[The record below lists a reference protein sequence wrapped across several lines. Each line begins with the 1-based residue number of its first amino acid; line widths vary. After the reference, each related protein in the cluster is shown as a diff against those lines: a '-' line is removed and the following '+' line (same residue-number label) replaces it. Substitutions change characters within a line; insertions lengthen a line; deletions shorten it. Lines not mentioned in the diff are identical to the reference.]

1 MFEEG
6 MALKARFGERE
17 VFDFSLGNPDLE
29 PPAQLLAKLVELV
42 QSDERGTHGY
52 MPNAGYLEARAAMSL
67 KVNREH
73 RIETTP
79 QHVVMCVGA
88 AAGLNVVMKTIL
100 NPGDEVLAIRP
111 YFVEY
116 GSYVQNHGGVLR
128 TVDPSLNFGISPQ
141 SVASALTAQT
151 AALILNSPNN
161 PTGRLY
167 PEDSIVALARVL
179 NEFADKTGR
188 RVVLVVDEPYRD
200 LVYSGKITPPVACH
214 YANTVVVNSF
224 SKSLSLAGER
234 IGYIAVS
241 PDAEQCDDLVAGL
254 ILCNRTLGFVN
265 APALMQR
272 AVAALGQLSLDIS
285 PYERRRD
292 LLAAGLKQS
301 GIELCDPDGAFYLF
315 CKSPIDDD
323 VRFVAFLKDQRI
335 LAVPGQGFGYAGWFR
350 LSYAVPDWVV
360 EGGIRRFEE
369 AMQVWRGGI
378 AQP

>member
-6 MALKARFGERE
+6 ASLKAQFGERE

-29 PPAQLLAKLVELV
+29 PPPELLEKLRELL
-42 QSDERGTHGY
+42 QSPEHGTHGY
-52 MPNAGYLEARAAMSL
+52 MSNAGYLETRAAMSR

-73 RIETTP
+73 RIDTSA

-116 GSYVQNHGGVLR
+116 GAYVENHGGVLR
-128 TVDPSLNFGISPQ
+128 TVDPAADFGLSAQNI
-141 SVASALTAQT
+141 ASALGPKTT
-151 AALILNSPNN
+151 ALILNSPNN

-167 PEDSIVALARVL
+167 PEASIVALARVL
-179 NEFADKTGR
+179 DDFALETGR
-188 RVVLVVDEPYRD
+188 RIVLVVDEPYRD
-200 LVYSGKITPPVACH
+200 LVYGGKVTPPVACH
-214 YANTVVVNSF
+214 YRNTIVVNSF

-241 PDAEQCDDLVAGL
+241 PQCDQCDDVVAGL
-254 ILCNRTLGFVN
+254 VLCNRTLGFVN

-272 AVAALGQLSLDIS
+272 AVAALGDVTIDIS

-292 LLAAGLKQS
+292 RLAAGLRNA
-301 GIELCDPDGAFYLF
+301 GLELCDPEGAFYLF
-315 CKSPIDDD
+315 CKAPIDDD
-323 VRFVAFLKDQRI
+323 VRFVSYLKDHRV
-335 LAVPGQGFGYAGWFR
+335 LAVPGQGFGYPGWFR

-360 EGGIRRFEE
+360 EGGVRQVAA
-369 AMQVWRGGI
+369 AMRAWQD
-378 AQP
+378 